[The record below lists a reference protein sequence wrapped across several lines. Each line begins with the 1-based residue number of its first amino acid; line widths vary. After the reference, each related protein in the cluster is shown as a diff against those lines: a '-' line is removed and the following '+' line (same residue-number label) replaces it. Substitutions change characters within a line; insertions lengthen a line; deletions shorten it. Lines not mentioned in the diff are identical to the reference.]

1 MRTATNDLR
10 ALSACALVICLSAC
24 EPATPPTSPATAPT
38 TRTTATPAPSAPE
51 QVKNTASS
59 LQTLLSVFAG
69 QTAEDWSAFDNLSG
83 VRWSDPKP
91 LDNPDSVSPDATHYR
106 GGDMLLAGF
115 GEVDVPDGKV
125 GAEAGIRK
133 DNEGHVGVVLH
144 GNANTVQSIALQK
157 FYPSD
162 DTKSILQ
169 RQFGG
174 DATVT
179 PIAGDCALDDG
190 TSAANT
196 QKNAF
201 YELSIANVALPVFAE
216 TYVDEDGGN
225 QGPGSTNFV
234 FYRAKPQ
241 QRIARMHCKAS

>member
-24 EPATPPTSPATAPT
+24 DPATPPTSPATAPT

-157 FYPSD
+157 LD
-162 DTKSILQ
+162 RKS
-169 RQFGG
+169 
-174 DATVT
+174 V
-179 PIAGDCALDDG
+179 
-190 TSAANT
+190 
-196 QKNAF
+196 
-201 YELSIANVALPVFAE
+201 V
-216 TYVDEDGGN
+216 
-225 QGPGSTNFV
+225 
-234 FYRAKPQ
+234 
-241 QRIARMHCKAS
+241 